1 MKTILL
7 AGLLGALFVILYMI
21 TNQTDLDPCA
31 NQDSDIA
38 AAIMSDNI
46 QEQEDLASRA
56 ILIRGICDSE

>member
-1 MKTILL
+1 
-7 AGLLGALFVILYMI
+7 MI

-31 NQDSDIA
+31 HQDSDIA

>member
-7 AGLLGALFVILYMI
+7 AGLLGALFIILYMI

-31 NQDSDIA
+31 SPDSDIA

>member
-7 AGLLGALFVILYMI
+7 AGLLGALFILLYMI
-21 TNQTDLDPCA
+21 TSQTDLDPCA

>member
-7 AGLLGALFVILYMI
+7 AGLLGVLFILLHMI
-21 TNQTDLDPCA
+21 TNQTDLDLCA

-38 AAIMSDNI
+38 AALMSDNI

-56 ILIRGICDSE
+56 ILIRGACDSE

>member
-1 MKTILL
+1 
-7 AGLLGALFVILYMI
+7 MI
-21 TNQTDLDPCA
+21 TNQSDLDPCA
-31 NQDSDIA
+31 NQDSDVA

>member
-7 AGLLGALFVILYMI
+7 AGLLGAIFILLYMI
-21 TNQTDLDPCA
+21 TSQTDLDPCA
-31 NQDSDIA
+31 NQNSDIA